1 MKEHFDQ
8 WLNVLTTVYF
18 WTVVVPI
25 IPWILPELTRYY
37 RCKLPPYGV
46 MSYPRWL
53 AHIYVE
59 CCFVVTRFG
68 AFLTLLKAL
77 RMVYKLLTISI
88 FILPSIRE
96 VLGHIVV
103 WLKYSNCKYSLLD
116 VFPSLRAKQ
125 LFDITTFFWHF
136 PPIKDTLAERI
147 SFQKLWSNHAII
159 RMWDLM

>member
-1 MKEHFDQ
+1 M
-8 WLNVLTTVYF
+8 YF
-18 WTVVVPI
+18 WTVVVL
-25 IPWILPELTRYY
+25 IPWTLPELTRYY
-37 RCKLPPYGV
+37 RCKLPTYGV
-46 MSYPRWL
+46 MSYPLNSPNRTPS
-53 AHIYVE
+53 YVE

-125 LFDITTFFWHF
+125 LFDTTTFFWHF